1 MKAVLFDLF
10 ETLVT
15 QKYSDRPT
23 EQAFVDKLGLDLDDV
38 RAWWGDHAIER
49 MTGKLAT
56 HQEMLLALCGSL
68 GASVES
74 ETICSVNLS
83 AWYPEDV

>member
-23 EQAFVDKLGLDLDDV
+23 EQSFVDKLGLNLGDV
-38 RAWWGDHAIER
+38 RAWWWDHARER
-49 MTGKLAT
+49 MTGKFAT
-56 HQEMLLALCGSL
+56 YQEMLSALCGSL

-74 ETICSVNLS
+74 ATIEEIS
-83 AWYPEDV
+83 

>member
-23 EQAFVDKLGLDLDDV
+23 EQSFVDKLGLNLDDV
-38 RAWWGDHAIER
+38 RAWWGDHAR
-49 MTGKLAT
+49 
-56 HQEMLLALCGSL
+56 
-68 GASVES
+68 
-74 ETICSVNLS
+74 ET
-83 AWYPEDV
+83 DDR